1 MGLKLSQPQFA
12 VLASF
17 DPSVPPF
24 FDKCVLIENT
34 HHRIALFIHLFE
46 LFYAPAKITGVI
58 NGTEMQING
67 QRGFNNEKL
76 MCQY

>member
-24 FDKCVLIENT
+24 FDECFLIENT
-34 HHRIALFIHLFE
+34 HHKIALFIHLFD
-46 LFYAPAKITGVI
+46 FFIVTPAKITGVI
-58 NGTEMQING
+58 IGIEMQSNG
-67 QRGFNNEKL
+67 QRRFNKEK
-76 MCQY
+76 